1 MSSLNAEI
9 PVQLLSPLIWWCYQ
23 EGEEAIRGR
32 KVYFQKSDFGAHI
45 RVILSKI
52 VIDEY

>member
-23 EGEEAIRGR
+23 EGEEAIRGTG
-32 KVYFQKSDFGAHI
+32 VDFQQSDLGAASTCI
-45 RVILSKI
+45 
-52 VIDEY
+52 